1 MAYLSQ
7 VQLRRSTS
15 VSALVPLLLGDS
27 QRGGNSGL
35 PGHHLI
41 WSLFA
46 DQNDRKRDFLWVEL
60 KVGKYL
66 VLSKRIPTDHHSL
79 FEVSRPKLFQPHIEE
94 GDRLQFRLRANPVVR
109 RRDPIENKLRKH
121 DVVMEVLRKKS
132 NRRSTRFEQIRKQ
145 GILWL
150 ERQGLK
156 GGFEFHES
164 EIRTEGYRQ
173 HVVSSKA
180 KYPSLKFSTLDF
192 EGVLKV
198 IQPSVFLSSIVQ
210 GFGSAKSYGCGLMLI
225 RRA

>member
-15 VSALVPLLLGDS
+15 VSALIPLLLGDS
-27 QRGGNSGL
+27 QKGGNSDL

-66 VLSKRIPTDHHSL
+66 VLSKRIPTDHHRL
-79 FEVSRPKLFQPHIEE
+79 FEVSQPKLFQPHIEE

-121 DVVMEVLRKKS
+121 DVVMEVLRNKS
-132 NRRSTRFEQIRKQ
+132 NRRSSRFEQIRKQ

-156 GGFEFHES
+156 GGFECHES

-180 KYPSLKFSTLDF
+180 KSPSLKFSTLEF
-192 EGVLKV
+192 EGVLTV
-198 IQPSVFLSSIVQ
+198 TQPSAFLSSIVQ
-210 GFGSAKSYGCGLMLI
+210 GFGSSKSYGCGLMLI